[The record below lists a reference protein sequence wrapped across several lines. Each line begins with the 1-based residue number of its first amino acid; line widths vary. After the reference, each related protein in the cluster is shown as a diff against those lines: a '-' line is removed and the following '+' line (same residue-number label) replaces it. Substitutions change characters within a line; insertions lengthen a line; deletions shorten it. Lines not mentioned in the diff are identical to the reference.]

1 MTALGV
7 YTVTGKREYRGHA
20 PGSTFEAFIPAGPE
34 RRAID
39 RGDIRL
45 ERRTQ
50 PTLPP
55 VWGLPAGWAT
65 NNEGG

>member
-1 MTALGV
+1 VTIAGV
-7 YTVTGKREYRGHA
+7 YTVTGNREYRGHA
-20 PGSTFEAFIPAGPE
+20 PGETFVEFIPPGPE

-45 ERRTQ
+45 EHRTQ

-55 VWGLPAGWAT
+55 VWALPAGWST